1 MDKVQAEPTAS
12 PPVPDF
18 EQLSRNMAQFVEEAG
33 KATAAYLKPLEQKD
47 GGPPPPDGVAEIVR
61 TLGQVAEAWMVD
73 PQ

>member
-33 KATAAYLKPLEQKD
+33 KATAALVLYVASR
-47 GGPPPPDGVAEIVR
+47 GGAATPTGR
-61 TLGQVAEAWMVD
+61 
-73 PQ
+73 